1 MSRTSHRIRVLL
13 FTVSAA
19 LVSYMIVGGM
29 LSRGDTHS
37 SASPSEQTYRD
48 LGVYQE
54 VLSRVS
60 SQYVTEP
67 NLQKVTDGA
76 IRGMLEALD
85 PFSTYFAPDQF
96 KDYLAH
102 PDPGPARVGIFLSK
116 RYGYAPVVS
125 VLPGSPAD
133 KAGIKP
139 ADLIDRIG
147 ETATRELS
155 VVQLDRLLAGEPG
168 SSVTLWVVREARGE
182 PQKVVLDRVVPER
195 IPVTGKLMED
205 NTGYIRVAAFDSGT
219 SSQIAGRLKELSG
232 QGASKIVLDLRDC
245 AGGDPNEAIDVA
257 SLFID
262 RGLITYTEG
271 QRSPRQDF
279 MAHPTATVNNLP
291 LAVLINR
298 STAGAPE
305 IVADAVLDNKRG
317 DVVGGQSFG
326 VGVVEKTIPVGDGS
340 GLLLAVAKYYGPDG
354 KAIQDNGVKPDVPY
368 PAPDEAAVA
377 EEVQPD
383 QFGSKDDLQL
393 QKAIEV
399 LKQKSAPQKAA

>member
-1 MSRTSHRIRVLL
+1 MSPMSRRIRLLL

-19 LVSYMIVGGM
+19 LVSYIVVGSV
-29 LSRGDTHS
+29 LSRGDTAS
-37 SASPSEQTYRD
+37 SSLNEQTYRD

-54 VLSRVS
+54 VLSRID
-60 SQYVTEP
+60 QAYVTEP

-76 IRGMLEALD
+76 IRGLLEALD
-85 PFSTYFAPDQF
+85 PYSTYFTPEEF
-96 KDYLAH
+96 KAYEAH
-102 PDPGPARVGIFLSK
+102 PDPGPAGVGIFLSK

-147 ETATRELS
+147 DTAARELS
-155 VVQLDRLLAGEPG
+155 VVQLDRLMAGDPG
-168 SSVTLWVVREARGE
+168 TAVTLWVVREARGE
-182 PQKVVLDRVVPER
+182 PQKVVLNRAVLDHVPVVAQL
-195 IPVTGKLMED
+195 IDGV
-205 NTGYIRVAAFDSGT
+205 GYVRVATFDQGT
-219 SSQIAGRLKELSG
+219 AAEVSLKLKSLIS

-245 AGGDPNEAIDVA
+245 AGGSVNEAVETA

-262 RGLITYTEG
+262 RGLIAYTSG
-271 QRSPRQDF
+271 QRSPREDL
-279 MAHPTATVNNLP
+279 MAHPVATVCNLP

-305 IVADAVLDNKRG
+305 IVADAVLNDKRG

-326 VGVVEKTIPVGDGS
+326 VGVVEKVIPVGDGS
-340 GLLLAVAKYYGPDG
+340 ALLLAVAKYYGPDG
-354 KAIQDNGVKPDVPY
+354 KAIQDNGVKPDVPF
-368 PAPDEAAVA
+368 PPPDEAGISG
-377 EEVQPD
+377 EVQRD
-383 QFGSKDDLQL
+383 QFGTKDDLQL

-399 LKQKSAPQKAA
+399 LQQKDAPAKAA